1 MLKET
6 CRSFDALPAVRWL
19 PGRSASSRRRLAV
32 AGVMLAV
39 LAPWINVPVATA
51 ASPCAKQ
58 VLSDWYA
65 DGRAGR
71 RQLPTQLLRR
81 GARRRTLRHPRL
93 HGCSRCDCS
102 RAPGGGPPVRCHHSA
117 QYAKATERD
126 PASQA
131 AGRAGREHG
140 SLFVDTGAT
149 GRPRVLGARP
159 ARFGRAWARHAPPP
173 RRRDRTLGRR
183 RSVARRRVRGPHAL
197 HLVGGCGTP

>member
-6 CRSFDALPAVRWL
+6 CRSFDALPAVRSL

-117 QYAKATERD
+117 QYAKATQRD
-126 PASQA
+126 LRPKPQDAPVVSTAAS
-131 AGRAGREHG
+131 
-140 SLFVDTGAT
+140 SSIPVPLVVL
-149 GRPRVLGARP
+149 RVLGARS

-173 RRRDRTLGRR
+173 RRRDRPLGRR
-183 RSVARRRVRGPHAL
+183 PSVARRRVRRPHAL
-197 HLVGGCGTP
+197 HLVGGCATP